1 MRDDRQRLL
10 DIGEA
15 IQRIE
20 KYASQGRKAF
30 ERDELIQNWVLRHLQ
45 ILGAACRNLSS
56 EFRSHHPE
64 VPWPQV
70 IGMRNILVHHYFE
83 MDVEAVWSAV
93 ERDLPNLKQK
103 LQAILQQLGKGQ
115 QS

>member
-10 DIGEA
+10 DIFEA

-20 KYASQGRKAF
+20 KYAAQGRKAF

-45 ILGAACRNLSS
+45 IIGEACRSLSS
-56 EFRSHHPE
+56 DFRNQHPE
-64 VPWPQV
+64 VPWSQAV
-70 IGMRNILVHHYFE
+70 GMRNILVHHYFE

-93 ERDLPNLKQK
+93 ERDLPGLKPM
-103 LQAILQQLGKGQ
+103 LQAILEQLEKGQ
-115 QS
+115 RP

>member
-10 DIGEA
+10 DICEA

-20 KYASQGRKAF
+20 KYAAQGRGAF

-45 ILGAACRNLSS
+45 IIGEACRSLSAD
-56 EFRSHHPE
+56 FRNEHPE
-64 VPWPQV
+64 VPWSQA

-83 MDVEAVWSAV
+83 MDVDAVWTAV
-93 ERDLPNLKQK
+93 ERDLPSLKQK
-103 LQAILQQLGKGQ
+103 LQAILDQLGEGQ
-115 QS
+115 RL

>member
-10 DIGEA
+10 DICEA

-20 KYASQGRKAF
+20 KYAAQGRQAF

-45 ILGAACRNLSS
+45 IIGEACRNVLS
-56 EFRSHHPE
+56 EFKTQHPE
-64 VPWPQV
+64 VPWSQA

-83 MDVEAVWSAV
+83 MDVDAVWSAV
-93 ERDLPNLKQK
+93 ERDLPKLKQQ
-103 LQAILQQLGKGQ
+103 LQDILESRGWKQ
-115 QS
+115 